1 MKKQTPKSAEKMAF
15 NSFSNNSF
23 SSFSKKFTAATVA
36 AILAG
41 SAVSMFGATANTAFA
56 SDVTVSSYAHP
67 ATSYDST
74 SAKSTAGDLF
84 RSVMNNQSL
93 TQAQRDDAAKALEI
107 LYGRTEKP
115 DWYDSKVKLN
125 SGEESPDY
133 ITRLNNSIS
142 YMRAINEYRKS
153 RGLNPLGVSLY
164 TTAVA
169 INDAFYSANI
179 FDHAR
184 HYKTFENLAWGS
196 YGDGTYDGGTTTDT
210 MTGAMQM
217 WVTNEKAKYDDFIA
231 KGVSDKEI
239 RSKHYLEV
247 GHYLNFIHPTLTAMG
262 LTSGN
267 ISNEYG
273 TVISWEAVPASYL
286 EGNKAPF
293 TLDEYQKLINAYING
308 QPYDVTPSEETP
320 SDVTPAPAPAPSEE
334 TPSDVTPDVTPSD
347 VTPSDFD
354 FTPSFDVTPSE
365 ETPSD
370 VTPSDF
376 DFTPSFDV
384 TPSEDVTPS
393 DFDFTPSFDVTPSEE
408 TPSDFDFSPSFDVT
422 PSEDTYTPSDFDFSP
437 SFDVTPSE
445 DVTPSDF
452 DFTPSFDVTPSEDT
466 YTPSDFDF
474 TPSFDVT
481 PSDVTPSDFDF
492 SPSFDVTP
500 SEDTPSDFDFTPSF
514 DVTPSEDAYTPSDF
528 DFTPSFDVTPSED
541 TPSDFDFTPSFD
553 VTPSEDTETSS
564 DFDFSPSFD
573 EAPASDSDSNVTPS
587 DFTFDYNFDAVDA
600 Q

>member
-74 SAKSTAGDLF
+74 SAKSTASGLF
-84 RSVMNNQSL
+84 ASVMDNESF
-93 TQAQRDDAAKALEI
+93 TRAQRDDAAKAFAI
-107 LYGRTEKP
+107 LHGFTEKP

-125 SGEESPDY
+125 SGEGSPDN

-153 RGLNPLGVSLY
+153 CDLKPLGVSLY
-164 TTAVA
+164 ATAVA

-179 FDHAR
+179 FDHAK
-184 HYKTFENLAWGS
+184 HYSTFENLAWGPYDS
-196 YGDGTYDGGTTTDT
+196 GIYDGGTTTDT
-210 MTGAMQM
+210 MTGAMKL
-217 WVTNEKAKYDDFIA
+217 WITDEKAKYDDFIA

-247 GHYLNFIHPTLTAMG
+247 GHYLNFIHPALTAMG

-273 TVISWEAVPASYL
+273 TVISWEAKA
-286 EGNKAPF
+286 GNVPF
-293 TLDEYQKLINAYING
+293 TLDEYQKLINEYING
-308 QPYDVTPSEETP
+308 QPYDVKPSEETP
-320 SDVTPAPAPAPSEE
+320 SDVTPAPAPVPS
-334 TPSDVTPDVTPSD
+334 DVTPSD

-370 VTPSDF
+370 FDFTPSFDVTPSEETPSDFDFTPSFDVTPSEETPSDF

-384 TPSEDVTPS
+384 TPSEDTPSDFDFTPSFDVTPSEDTPS

-437 SFDVTPSE
+437 NFDVTPSE
-445 DVTPSDF
+445 DADST
-452 DFTPSFDVTPSEDT
+452 
-466 YTPSDFDF
+466 
-474 TPSFDVT
+474 
-481 PSDVTPSDFDF
+481 
-492 SPSFDVTP
+492 
-500 SEDTPSDFDFTPSF
+500 SDFDFTPSF
-514 DVTPSEDAYTPSDF
+514 DVTPSEDADST
-528 DFTPSFDVTPSED
+528 
-541 TPSDFDFTPSFD
+541 
-553 VTPSEDTETSS
+553 S
-564 DFDFSPSFD
+564 DFDFSVPSFD
-573 EAPASDSDSNVTPS
+573 EAPSSDSDSNVTPS

-600 Q
+600 H

>member
-1 MKKQTPKSAEKMAF
+1 MKKQTPKSAEKVAF

-74 SAKSTAGDLF
+74 SAKSTASGLF
-84 RSVMNNQSL
+84 ASVMDNESF
-93 TQAQRDDAAKALEI
+93 TRAQRDDAAKAFAI
-107 LYGRTEKP
+107 LHGFTEKP

-125 SGEESPDY
+125 SGEDSPDN

-153 RGLNPLGVSLY
+153 RGLKPLGVSLY

-179 FDHAR
+179 FGHAK

-196 YGDGTYDGGTTTDT
+196 YDSGIYDGGNTTDT
-210 MTGAMQM
+210 MTGAMKL
-217 WVTNEKAKYDDFIA
+217 WITDEKAKYDDFIA
-231 KGVSDKEI
+231 KGVSDEEI
-239 RSKHYLEV
+239 NSKYYLKV
-247 GHYLNFIHPTLTAMG
+247 GHYLNFIHPALTAMG

-267 ISNEYG
+267 ISDQYG

-308 QPYDVTPSEETP
+308 QHYDVTPSEETP
-320 SDVTPAPAPAPSEE
+320 SGVTPAPAPVPSEE
-334 TPSDVTPDVTPSD
+334 TPSDVPGVEHDV
-347 VTPSDFD
+347 
-354 FTPSFDVTPSE
+354 TPSFDVTPSE
-365 ETPSD
+365 DTPSD

-384 TPSEDVTPS
+384 TPSED
-393 DFDFTPSFDVTPSEE
+393 
-408 TPSDFDFSPSFDVT
+408 
-422 PSEDTYTPSDFDFSP
+422 TYTPSDFDFTP

-481 PSDVTPSDFDF
+481 PS
-492 SPSFDVTP
+492 
-500 SEDTPSDFDFTPSF
+500 EDT
-514 DVTPSEDAYTPSDF
+514 YTPSDF

-541 TPSDFDFTPSFD
+541 TYTPSDFDFSPSFDVTPSEDAYTPSDFDFSPNFD

>member
-56 SDVTVSSYAHP
+56 SDVTVSNYAHP

-74 SAKSTAGDLF
+74 SAKSTASGLF
-84 RSVMNNQSL
+84 ASVMDNESF
-93 TQAQRDDAAKALEI
+93 TRAQRDDAAKAFDI
-107 LYGRTEKP
+107 LHGFTEKP

-125 SGEESPDY
+125 SGEDSPDN

-153 RGLNPLGVSLY
+153 RGLKPLGVSLY

-169 INDAFYSANI
+169 INDAFYSANV
-179 FDHAR
+179 FGHAK

-196 YGDGTYDGGTTTDT
+196 YDSGIYDGGNTTDT
-210 MTGAMQM
+210 MTGAMKL
-217 WVTNEKAKYDDFIA
+217 WITDEKAKYDDFIA
-231 KGVSDKEI
+231 KGVSDEEI
-239 RSKHYLEV
+239 NSKYYLKV
-247 GHYLNFIHPTLTAMG
+247 GHYLNFIHPALTAMG

-267 ISNEYG
+267 ISDQYG

-293 TLDEYQKLINAYING
+293 TLDEYQKLINAYVNG
-308 QPYDVTPSEETP
+308 QHYDVTPSEETP
-320 SDVTPAPAPAPSEE
+320 SEETPAPAPVPSEE
-334 TPSDVTPDVTPSD
+334 TPSDVPGV
-347 VTPSDFD
+347 
-354 FTPSFDVTPSE
+354 E
-365 ETPSD
+365 H
-370 VTPSDF
+370 
-376 DFTPSFDV
+376 DV

-393 DFDFTPSFDVTPSEE
+393 DFDFTPSFDVTPSEDAY

-422 PSEDTYTPSDFDFSP
+422 PSEDTPSDFDFTP

-445 DVTPSDF
+445 DTPSDF
-452 DFTPSFDVTPSEDT
+452 DFSPSFDVTPSEDT

-492 SPSFDVTP
+492 
-500 SEDTPSDFDFTPSF
+500 
-514 DVTPSEDAYTPSDF
+514 
-528 DFTPSFDVTPSED
+528 TPSFDVTPSED
-541 TPSDFDFTPSFD
+541 TPSDFDFSPNFD
-553 VTPSEDTETSS
+553 VTPSEDTPSDFDFTPNFDVTPSEDADSTS

-573 EAPASDSDSNVTPS
+573 EAPSSDSDSNVTPS
-587 DFTFDYNFDAVDA
+587 DFTFDYNFDAVDGRRFD
-600 Q
+600 

>member
-320 SDVTPAPAPAPSEE
+320 SDVTPAPAPAPAPSEE

-370 VTPSDF
+370 F
-376 DFTPSFDV
+376 DFT
-384 TPSEDVTPS
+384 
-393 DFDFTPSFDVTPSEE
+393 
-408 TPSDFDFSPSFDVT
+408 
-422 PSEDTYTPSDFDFSP
+422 
-437 SFDVTPSE
+437 
-445 DVTPSDF
+445 
-452 DFTPSFDVTPSEDT
+452 
-466 YTPSDFDF
+466 
-474 TPSFDVT
+474 
-481 PSDVTPSDFDF
+481 
-492 SPSFDVTP
+492 PSFDVTP

-514 DVTPSEDAYTPSDF
+514 DVTPSEDVTPDFDFTPSFDVTPSEETPDFDFTPSFDVTPSEDTYTPSDF

-553 VTPSEDTETSS
+553 VTPSEDVTPS
-564 DFDFSPSFD
+564 DFDFSPNFDVTPSEDAYTPSDFDFTPSFDVTPSEDTYTPSDFDFTPNFD
-573 EAPASDSDSNVTPS
+573 EAPSSDSDSNVTPS
-587 DFTFDYNFDAVDA
+587 DFTLDYNFDAVDA
-600 Q
+600 RRFD

>member
-67 ATSYDST
+67 VTSYDST
-74 SAKSTAGDLF
+74 SAKSTASGLF
-84 RSVMNNQSL
+84 ASVMDNESF
-93 TQAQRDDAAKALEI
+93 TRAQRDDAAKAFAI
-107 LYGRTEKP
+107 LHGFTEKP
-115 DWYDSKVKLN
+115 NWYDSKVKLN

-164 TTAVA
+164 MTAVA

-179 FDHAR
+179 FDHAM

-196 YGDGTYDGGTTTDT
+196 YDSGTYDGGSTTDT
-210 MTGAMQM
+210 MTGAMKM
-217 WVTNEKAKYDDFIA
+217 WITDEKAKYDDFIA
-231 KGVSDKEI
+231 KGMSVGGINSGYYREF
-239 RSKHYLEV
+239 
-247 GHYLNFIHPTLTAMG
+247 GHYLNFINPTLTAMG

-293 TLDEYQKLINAYING
+293 TLGEYQKLINAYING

-320 SDVTPAPAPAPSEE
+320 SDVTPAPAPVPS
-334 TPSDVTPDVTPSD
+334 DVTPSD
-347 VTPSDFD
+347 VTPSD
-354 FTPSFDVTPSE
+354 VTP
-365 ETPSD
+365 
-370 VTPSDF
+370 
-376 DFTPSFDV
+376 
-384 TPSEDVTPS
+384 
-393 DFDFTPSFDVTPSEE
+393 
-408 TPSDFDFSPSFDVT
+408 
-422 PSEDTYTPSDFDFSP
+422 
-437 SFDVTPSE
+437 
-445 DVTPSDF
+445 
-452 DFTPSFDVTPSEDT
+452 
-466 YTPSDFDF
+466 
-474 TPSFDVT
+474 DVT

-500 SEDTPSDFDFTPSF
+500 SEDT
-514 DVTPSEDAYTPSDF
+514 YTPSDF

-553 VTPSEDTETSS
+553 VTPSEDVTPSDFDFSPSFDVTPSEDTYTPSDFDFTPSFDVTPDVTPSDFDFTPSFDVTPSEDTYTPSDFDFSPSFDVTPSEDTPSDFDFTPNFDVTPSEDTYTPS

-573 EAPASDSDSNVTPS
+573 EAPSSDSDSNVTPS

-600 Q
+600 RRFD

>member
-67 ATSYDST
+67 ATSLDST
-74 SAKSTAGDLF
+74 SAKSTASGLF
-84 RSVMNNQSL
+84 ASVMDNESF
-93 TQAQRDDAAKALEI
+93 TRAQRDDAAKALAI
-107 LYGRTEKP
+107 LHGFTEKP
-115 DWYDSKVKLN
+115 NWYDSKVKLN
-125 SGEESPDY
+125 SGEDSPDN

-179 FDHAR
+179 FEHAM

-196 YGDGTYDGGTTTDT
+196 YDSGTYDGGSTTDT
-210 MTGAMQM
+210 MTGAMKM
-217 WVTNEKAKYDDFIA
+217 WITDEKAKYDDFIA
-231 KGVSDKEI
+231 KGMSVGGINSGYYREF
-239 RSKHYLEV
+239 
-247 GHYLNFIHPTLTAMG
+247 GHYLNFINPTLTAMG

-308 QPYDVTPSEETP
+308 QPYEVTPSEETP
-320 SDVTPAPAPAPSEE
+320 SDVTPAPAPVPSDVTPSEDV

-354 FTPSFDVTPSE
+354 FSPSFDVTPSEDTYTPSDFDFTPSFDVTPSE
-365 ETPSD
+365 DTPSDFDFTPSFDVTPSEDVTPSDFDFSPSFDVTPSEDTYTPSDFDFTPSFDVTPDVTPSDFDFTPSFDVTPSD

-393 DFDFTPSFDVTPSEE
+393 DFDFTPSFDVTPSDETE
-408 TPSDFDFSPSFDVT
+408 TPSDFDFTPSFDVT
-422 PSEDTYTPSDFDFSP
+422 TSEDTYTPSDFDFSP
-437 SFDVTPSE
+437 SFDVTPSDE
-445 DVTPSDF
+445 
-452 DFTPSFDVTPSEDT
+452 T
-466 YTPSDFDF
+466 YTP
-474 TPSFDVT
+474 
-481 PSDVTPSDFDF
+481 
-492 SPSFDVTP
+492 
-500 SEDTPSDFDFTPSF
+500 
-514 DVTPSEDAYTPSDF
+514 
-528 DFTPSFDVTPSED
+528 
-541 TPSDFDFTPSFD
+541 
-553 VTPSEDTETSS
+553 S

-573 EAPASDSDSNVTPS
+573 EAPSSDSDSNVTPS
-587 DFTFDYNFDAVDA
+587 DFTFDYNFDL
-600 Q
+600 

>member
-67 ATSYDST
+67 ATSLDST
-74 SAKSTAGDLF
+74 SAKSTASGLF
-84 RSVMNNQSL
+84 ASVMDNESF
-93 TQAQRDDAAKALEI
+93 TRAQRDDAAKALAI
-107 LYGRTEKP
+107 LHGFTEKP
-115 DWYDSKVKLN
+115 NWYDSKVKLN

-179 FDHAR
+179 FDHAM
-184 HYKTFENLAWGS
+184 HYKTFENLAWGPYDS
-196 YGDGTYDGGTTTDT
+196 GTYDGGSTTDT
-210 MTGAMQM
+210 MTGAMKM
-217 WVTNEKAKYDDFIA
+217 WITDEKAKYDDFIA
-231 KGVSDKEI
+231 KGMSVGGINSGYYREF
-239 RSKHYLEV
+239 
-247 GHYLNFIHPTLTAMG
+247 GHYLNFINPTLTAMG

-273 TVISWEAVPASYL
+273 TVISWEAKA
-286 EGNKAPF
+286 GNVPF
-293 TLDEYQKLINAYING
+293 TLDEYQKLINEYING
-308 QPYDVTPSEETP
+308 QSYDVKPSEETP
-320 SDVTPAPAPAPSEE
+320 SDVTPAPAPVPSEE
-334 TPSDVTPDVTPSD
+334 TPS
-347 VTPSDFD
+347 
-354 FTPSFDVTPSE
+354 
-365 ETPSD
+365 
-370 VTPSDF
+370 
-376 DFTPSFDV
+376 
-384 TPSEDVTPS
+384 
-393 DFDFTPSFDVTPSEE
+393 
-408 TPSDFDFSPSFDVT
+408 
-422 PSEDTYTPSDFDFSP
+422 
-437 SFDVTPSE
+437 

-481 PSDVTPSDFDF
+481 PSEDV
-492 SPSFDVTP
+492 
-500 SEDTPSDFDFTPSF
+500 
-514 DVTPSEDAYTPSDF
+514 TPSDF

-553 VTPSEDTETSS
+553 VTPSEETPS
-564 DFDFSPSFD
+564 DFDFSPNFDVTPSEDTPSDFDFTPNFDVTPSADADSTSDFDFTPSFD
-573 EAPASDSDSNVTPS
+573 EAPSSDSDSNVTPS
-587 DFTFDYNFDAVDA
+587 DFTFDYNFDSVDGRRFD
-600 Q
+600 

>member
-67 ATSYDST
+67 ATSLDST

-370 VTPSDF
+370 F

-384 TPSEDVTPS
+384 TPSED
-393 DFDFTPSFDVTPSEE
+393 
-408 TPSDFDFSPSFDVT
+408 
-422 PSEDTYTPSDFDFSP
+422 
-437 SFDVTPSE
+437 
-445 DVTPSDF
+445 
-452 DFTPSFDVTPSEDT
+452 
-466 YTPSDFDF
+466 
-474 TPSFDVT
+474 
-481 PSDVTPSDFDF
+481 
-492 SPSFDVTP
+492 
-500 SEDTPSDFDFTPSF
+500 
-514 DVTPSEDAYTPSDF
+514 TPSDF

-553 VTPSEDTETSS
+553 VTPSEDVTPSDFDFSPNFDVTPSEDTDSTS
-564 DFDFSPSFD
+564 DFDFSPSFDVTQSEDTPSDFDFSPNFD

-587 DFTFDYNFDAVDA
+587 DFTFDYNFDAVDG

>member
-247 GHYLNFIHPTLTAMG
+247 GHYLNFIHPALTAMG

-267 ISNEYG
+267 ISDEYG

-334 TPSDVTPDVTPSD
+334 TPSDVPGVEHDV
-347 VTPSDFD
+347 
-354 FTPSFDVTPSE
+354 TPSFDVTPSE
-365 ETPSD
+365 DTPSD

-384 TPSEDVTPS
+384 TPSED
-393 DFDFTPSFDVTPSEE
+393 
-408 TPSDFDFSPSFDVT
+408 
-422 PSEDTYTPSDFDFSP
+422 TYTPSDFDFTP

-481 PSDVTPSDFDF
+481 PSEDTYTPSDFDF

-500 SEDTPSDFDFTPSF
+500 SEDT
-514 DVTPSEDAYTPSDF
+514 YTPSDF
-528 DFTPSFDVTPSED
+528 DFTPSFD
-541 TPSDFDFTPSFD
+541 
-553 VTPSEDTETSS
+553 
-564 DFDFSPSFD
+564 
-573 EAPASDSDSNVTPS
+573 EAPSSDSDSNVTPS
-587 DFTFDYNFDAVDA
+587 DFTFDYNFDAVDGRRFD
-600 Q
+600 

>member
-15 NSFSNNSF
+15 NSFSNNSL

-67 ATSYDST
+67 ATSLDST
-74 SAKSTAGDLF
+74 SAKSTASGLF
-84 RSVMNNQSL
+84 ASVMDNESF
-93 TQAQRDDAAKALEI
+93 TRAQRDDAAKALAI
-107 LYGRTEKP
+107 LHGFTEKP
-115 DWYDSKVKLN
+115 NWYDSKVKLN
-125 SGEESPDY
+125 SGEESPDN

-164 TTAVA
+164 TTAIA

-179 FDHAR
+179 FGHAK

-196 YGDGTYDGGTTTDT
+196 YSDGIYDGGTATDT
-210 MTGAMQM
+210 MTGAMKM
-217 WVTNEKAKYDDFIA
+217 WITDEKAKYDDFIA
-231 KGVSDKEI
+231 KGMSDEEI
-239 RSKHYLEV
+239 ESKYYSTV
-247 GHYLNFIHPTLTAMG
+247 GHYLNFIHPKLTAMG

-267 ISNEYG
+267 ISDKYG
-273 TVISWEAVPASYL
+273 TVISWEA
-286 EGNKAPF
+286 KAGEVPF
-293 TLDEYQKLINAYING
+293 TMDEYQKLINEYING
-308 QPYDVTPSEETP
+308 QTSGVTP
-320 SDVTPAPAPAPSEE
+320 SDVTPAPAPVPSDVTPSDVTPSDVTPDV

-354 FTPSFDVTPSE
+354 FTPN
-365 ETPSD
+365 
-370 VTPSDF
+370 
-376 DFTPSFDV
+376 
-384 TPSEDVTPS
+384 
-393 DFDFTPSFDVTPSEE
+393 FDVTPSEE

-422 PSEDTYTPSDFDFSP
+422 PSDE
-437 SFDVTPSE
+437 
-445 DVTPSDF
+445 TPSDF

-481 PSDVTPSDFDF
+481 PS
-492 SPSFDVTP
+492 
-500 SEDTPSDFDFTPSF
+500 EDT
-514 DVTPSEDAYTPSDF
+514 YTPSDF

-553 VTPSEDTETSS
+553 VTPSEDTPSDFDFSPSFDVTPSEDTYTPSDFDFSPSFDVTPSDETYTPS

-573 EAPASDSDSNVTPS
+573 EAPSSDSDSNVTPS
-587 DFTFDYNFDAVDA
+587 DFTFDYNFDL
-600 Q
+600 

>member
-247 GHYLNFIHPTLTAMG
+247 GHYLNFIHPALTAMG

-267 ISNEYG
+267 ISDEYG
-273 TVISWEAVPASYL
+273 TVISWEAKA
-286 EGNKAPF
+286 GNVPF

-354 FTPSFDVTPSE
+354 F
-365 ETPSD
+365 
-370 VTPSDF
+370 
-376 DFTPSFDV
+376 
-384 TPSEDVTPS
+384 
-393 DFDFTPSFDVTPSEE
+393 
-408 TPSDFDFSPSFDVT
+408 SPSFDVT

-437 SFDVTPSE
+437 SFDVAPSE
-445 DVTPSDF
+445 DVTPGF
-452 DFTPSFDVTPSEDT
+452 DFSPSFDVTPSEDT

-481 PSDVTPSDFDF
+481 PSEDTPSDFDF

-500 SEDTPSDFDFTPSF
+500 SEDT
-514 DVTPSEDAYTPSDF
+514 YTPSDF

-541 TPSDFDFTPSFD
+541 VTPDFDFSPSFDVTPSEETPSDFDFTPSFD

-573 EAPASDSDSNVTPS
+573 EAPASDSDSNADSNVTPS

-600 Q
+600 RRFD

>member
-74 SAKSTAGDLF
+74 SAKSTASGLF
-84 RSVMNNQSL
+84 ASVMNNESFTL
-93 TQAQRDDAAKALEI
+93 AQRDDAAKAFAI
-107 LYGRTEKP
+107 LHGSTEKP

-125 SGEESPDY
+125 SGEDSPDN

-153 RGLNPLGVSLY
+153 RGLKPLGVSLY
-164 TTAVA
+164 ATAIA

-179 FDHAR
+179 FGHAK

-196 YGDGTYDGGTTTDT
+196 YSDGIYDGGTATDT
-210 MTGAMQM
+210 MTGAMKM
-217 WVTNEKAKYDDFIA
+217 WITDEKAKYDDFIA
-231 KGVSDKEI
+231 KGMSDKEI
-239 RSKHYLEV
+239 ESKYYSTV
-247 GHYLNFIHPTLTAMG
+247 GHYLNFIHPKLTAMG

-267 ISNEYG
+267 ISDKYG
-273 TVISWEAVPASYL
+273 TVISWEAKA
-286 EGNKAPF
+286 GNVPF
-293 TLDEYQKLINAYING
+293 TLDEYQKLINEYING
-308 QPYDVTPSEETP
+308 QTSGVTPSEETP
-320 SDVTPAPAPAPSEE
+320 SDVTPAPAPVPS
-334 TPSDVTPDVTPSD
+334 DVTPSD
-347 VTPSDFD
+347 VTPSD
-354 FTPSFDVTPSE
+354 V
-365 ETPSD
+365 TPSD
-370 VTPSDF
+370 VTP
-376 DFTPSFDV
+376 
-384 TPSEDVTPS
+384 
-393 DFDFTPSFDVTPSEE
+393 
-408 TPSDFDFSPSFDVT
+408 
-422 PSEDTYTPSDFDFSP
+422 
-437 SFDVTPSE
+437 

-481 PSDVTPSDFDF
+481 PSEDTPSDFDFTPSFDVTPDVTPSDFDF

-500 SEDTPSDFDFTPSF
+500 SEDTYTPSDFDFSPSF
-514 DVTPSEDAYTPSDF
+514 DVTPSEEYTPSDF
-528 DFTPSFDVTPSED
+528 DFTPSFDVTPSEE

-553 VTPSEDTETSS
+553 VTPSEDVTPSDFDFTPNFDVTPSEDTYTPSDFDFTPNFDVTPSEDTPS

-573 EAPASDSDSNVTPS
+573 EAPSSDSDSNVTPS
-587 DFTFDYNFDAVDA
+587 DFTFDYNFDL
-600 Q
+600 

>member
-15 NSFSNNSF
+15 NSFSNNSL

-74 SAKSTAGDLF
+74 SAKSTASGLF
-84 RSVMNNQSL
+84 ASVMDNESF
-93 TQAQRDDAAKALEI
+93 TRAQRDDAAKALAI
-107 LYGRTEKP
+107 LHGFTEKP
-115 DWYDSKVKLN
+115 NWYDSKVKLN

-164 TTAVA
+164 MTAVA

-179 FDHAR
+179 FDHAM

-196 YGDGTYDGGTTTDT
+196 YDSGTYDGGSTTDT
-210 MTGAMQM
+210 MTGAMKM
-217 WVTNEKAKYDDFIA
+217 WITDEKAKYDDFIA
-231 KGVSDKEI
+231 KGMSVGGINSGYYREF
-239 RSKHYLEV
+239 
-247 GHYLNFIHPTLTAMG
+247 GHYLNFINPTLTAMG

-293 TLDEYQKLINAYING
+293 TLGEYQKLINAYING

-320 SDVTPAPAPAPSEE
+320 SDVTPAPAPVPS
-334 TPSDVTPDVTPSD
+334 DVTPSD
-347 VTPSDFD
+347 VTPSD
-354 FTPSFDVTPSE
+354 
-365 ETPSD
+365 
-370 VTPSDF
+370 
-376 DFTPSFDV
+376 
-384 TPSEDVTPS
+384 
-393 DFDFTPSFDVTPSEE
+393 
-408 TPSDFDFSPSFDVT
+408 
-422 PSEDTYTPSDFDFSP
+422 
-437 SFDVTPSE
+437 
-445 DVTPSDF
+445 
-452 DFTPSFDVTPSEDT
+452 
-466 YTPSDFDF
+466 
-474 TPSFDVT
+474 VT
-481 PSDVTPSDFDF
+481 PSDVTPSD
-492 SPSFDVTP
+492 VTP
-500 SEDTPSDFDFTPSF
+500 
-514 DVTPSEDAYTPSDF
+514 DVTPSDF

-553 VTPSEDTETSS
+553 VTPSEDTPS

-573 EAPASDSDSNVTPS
+573 VTPDVTPSDFDFTPSFDVTPSEDTYTPSDFDFSPSFDVTPSEETYTPSDFDFTPNFDEAPSSDSDSNVMPS

-600 Q
+600 RRFD

>member
-74 SAKSTAGDLF
+74 SAKSTASGLF
-84 RSVMNNQSL
+84 ASVMNNESF
-93 TQAQRDDAAKALEI
+93 TRAQRDDAAKAFAI
-107 LYGRTEKP
+107 LHGSTEKP

-125 SGEESPDY
+125 SGEDSPDN

-153 RGLNPLGVSLY
+153 RGLKPLGVSLY
-164 TTAVA
+164 ATAIA

-179 FDHAR
+179 FGHAK

-196 YGDGTYDGGTTTDT
+196 YSDGIYDGGTATDT
-210 MTGAMQM
+210 MTGAMKM
-217 WVTNEKAKYDDFIA
+217 WITDEKAKYDDFIA
-231 KGVSDKEI
+231 KGMSDEEI
-239 RSKHYLEV
+239 ESKYYSTV
-247 GHYLNFIHPTLTAMG
+247 GHYLNFIHPKLTAMG

-267 ISNEYG
+267 ISDKYG
-273 TVISWEAVPASYL
+273 TVISWEA
-286 EGNKAPF
+286 KAGEVPF
-293 TLDEYQKLINAYING
+293 TMDEYQKLINEYING
-308 QPYDVTPSEETP
+308 QTSGVTPSEETP
-320 SDVTPAPAPAPSEE
+320 SDVTPAPAPVPSDVTPSDVTPSDV

-370 VTPSDF
+370 
-376 DFTPSFDV
+376 
-384 TPSEDVTPS
+384 
-393 DFDFTPSFDVTPSEE
+393 FDFTPSFDVTPSEE
-408 TPSDFDFSPSFDVT
+408 TPSDFDFT
-422 PSEDTYTPSDFDFSP
+422 P

-481 PSDVTPSDFDF
+481 PSEDTPSDFDF

-500 SEDTPSDFDFTPSF
+500 SEDT
-514 DVTPSEDAYTPSDF
+514 YTPSDF
-528 DFTPSFDVTPSED
+528 DFTPSFD
-541 TPSDFDFTPSFD
+541 
-553 VTPSEDTETSS
+553 
-564 DFDFSPSFD
+564 
-573 EAPASDSDSNVTPS
+573 EAPSSDSDSNVTPS
-587 DFTFDYNFDAVDA
+587 DFTFDYNFDL
-600 Q
+600 

>member
-74 SAKSTAGDLF
+74 SAKSTASGLF
-84 RSVMNNQSL
+84 ASVMDNQSL
-93 TQAQRDDAAKALEI
+93 TQAQRDDAAKAFAI
-107 LYGRTEKP
+107 LHGFTEKP

-125 SGEESPDY
+125 SGEDSPDN

-334 TPSDVTPDVTPSD
+334 TPSDVPGVEHDV
-347 VTPSDFD
+347 
-354 FTPSFDVTPSE
+354 
-365 ETPSD
+365 
-370 VTPSDF
+370 
-376 DFTPSFDV
+376 TPSFDV
-384 TPSEDVTPS
+384 TPSEDTPS
-393 DFDFTPSFDVTPSEE
+393 DVTPDFDFSPSFDVTPSEE

-445 DVTPSDF
+445 DTPSDF
-452 DFTPSFDVTPSEDT
+452 DFT
-466 YTPSDFDF
+466 
-474 TPSFDVT
+474 
-481 PSDVTPSDFDF
+481 
-492 SPSFDVTP
+492 PSFDVTP

-553 VTPSEDTETSS
+553 
-564 DFDFSPSFD
+564 
-573 EAPASDSDSNVTPS
+573 EAPASDSDSNADSNVTPS

>member
-247 GHYLNFIHPTLTAMG
+247 GHYLNFIHPALTAMG

-267 ISNEYG
+267 ISDEYG

-334 TPSDVTPDVTPSD
+334 TPSDVPGVEHDV
-347 VTPSDFD
+347 
-354 FTPSFDVTPSE
+354 TPSFDVTPSE
-365 ETPSD
+365 DTPSD

-384 TPSEDVTPS
+384 TPSED
-393 DFDFTPSFDVTPSEE
+393 
-408 TPSDFDFSPSFDVT
+408 
-422 PSEDTYTPSDFDFSP
+422 TYTPSDFDFTP

-481 PSDVTPSDFDF
+481 PSEDTYTPSDFDF

-500 SEDTPSDFDFTPSF
+500 SEDT
-514 DVTPSEDAYTPSDF
+514 YTPSDF
-528 DFTPSFDVTPSED
+528 DFTPSFD
-541 TPSDFDFTPSFD
+541 
-553 VTPSEDTETSS
+553 
-564 DFDFSPSFD
+564 
-573 EAPASDSDSNVTPS
+573 EAPSSDSDSNVTPS

-600 Q
+600 RRFD

>member
-67 ATSYDST
+67 ATSLDST
-74 SAKSTAGDLF
+74 SAKSTASGLF
-84 RSVMNNQSL
+84 ASVMDNESF
-93 TQAQRDDAAKALEI
+93 TRAQRDDAAKALAI
-107 LYGRTEKP
+107 LHGFTEKP
-115 DWYDSKVKLN
+115 NWYDSKVKLN
-125 SGEESPDY
+125 SGEESPDN

-153 RGLNPLGVSLY
+153 RGLNTLGVSLY

-179 FDHAR
+179 FDHAM
-184 HYKTFENLAWGS
+184 HYKTFENLAWGPYDS
-196 YGDGTYDGGTTTDT
+196 GTYDGGSTTDT
-210 MTGAMQM
+210 MTGAMKM
-217 WVTNEKAKYDDFIA
+217 WITDEKAKYDDFIA
-231 KGVSDKEI
+231 KGMSVGGINSGYYREF
-239 RSKHYLEV
+239 
-247 GHYLNFIHPTLTAMG
+247 GHYLNFINPTLTAMG

-308 QPYDVTPSEETP
+308 QPYEVTPSEETP
-320 SDVTPAPAPAPSEE
+320 SDVTP
-334 TPSDVTPDVTPSD
+334 SDVTPEPAPV
-347 VTPSDFD
+347 
-354 FTPSFDVTPSE
+354 PSE

-393 DFDFTPSFDVTPSEE
+393 DFDFTPSFDVTPSED
-408 TPSDFDFSPSFDVT
+408 TPSDFDFTPSFDVT
-422 PSEDTYTPSDFDFSP
+422 PSE
-437 SFDVTPSE
+437 E
-445 DVTPSDF
+445 TPSDF

-474 TPSFDVT
+474 TPN
-481 PSDVTPSDFDF
+481 
-492 SPSFDVTP
+492 FDVTP
-500 SEDTPSDFDFTPSF
+500 SEDTDST
-514 DVTPSEDAYTPSDF
+514 
-528 DFTPSFDVTPSED
+528 
-541 TPSDFDFTPSFD
+541 
-553 VTPSEDTETSS
+553 S

-573 EAPASDSDSNVTPS
+573 EAPSSDSDSNVTPS
-587 DFTFDYNFDAVDA
+587 DFTFDYNFDSVDA
-600 Q
+600 RRFD

>member
-15 NSFSNNSF
+15 NSFSNNSL

-74 SAKSTAGDLF
+74 SAKSTASGLF
-84 RSVMNNQSL
+84 ASVMDNESF
-93 TQAQRDDAAKALEI
+93 TRAQRDDAAKALAI
-107 LYGRTEKP
+107 LHGFTEKP
-115 DWYDSKVKLN
+115 NWYDSKVKLN

-164 TTAVA
+164 MTAVA

-179 FDHAR
+179 FDHAM

-196 YGDGTYDGGTTTDT
+196 YDSGTYDGGSTTDT
-210 MTGAMQM
+210 MTGAMKM
-217 WVTNEKAKYDDFIA
+217 WITDEKAKYDDFIA
-231 KGVSDKEI
+231 KGMSVGGINSGYYREF
-239 RSKHYLEV
+239 
-247 GHYLNFIHPTLTAMG
+247 GHYLNFINPTLTAMG

-293 TLDEYQKLINAYING
+293 TLGEYQKLINAYING

-320 SDVTPAPAPAPSEE
+320 SDVTPAPAPVPS
-334 TPSDVTPDVTPSD
+334 DVTPSD
-347 VTPSDFD
+347 VTPSD
-354 FTPSFDVTPSE
+354 VTP
-365 ETPSD
+365 
-370 VTPSDF
+370 
-376 DFTPSFDV
+376 
-384 TPSEDVTPS
+384 
-393 DFDFTPSFDVTPSEE
+393 
-408 TPSDFDFSPSFDVT
+408 
-422 PSEDTYTPSDFDFSP
+422 
-437 SFDVTPSE
+437 
-445 DVTPSDF
+445 
-452 DFTPSFDVTPSEDT
+452 
-466 YTPSDFDF
+466 
-474 TPSFDVT
+474 DVT

-500 SEDTPSDFDFTPSF
+500 SEDT
-514 DVTPSEDAYTPSDF
+514 YTPSDF

-553 VTPSEDTETSS
+553 VTPSEDVTPS

-573 EAPASDSDSNVTPS
+573 VTPSEDTYTPSDFDFTPSFDVTPDVTPSDFDFTPSFDVTPSEDTPSDFDFTPSFDVTPSEDVTPSDFDFTPNFDVTPSEDADSTSDFDFTPSFDVTPSEDADSTSDFDFSVPSFDEAPSSDSDSNVTPS

-600 Q
+600 H

>member
-56 SDVTVSSYAHP
+56 SDVAVSSYAHP
-67 ATSYDST
+67 ATSLDST

-169 INDAFYSANI
+169 INDAFYSANV

-184 HYKTFENLAWGS
+184 HYKTFENLAWGPYDS
-196 YGDGTYDGGTTTDT
+196 GIYDGGTTTDT
-210 MTGAMQM
+210 MTGAMKL
-217 WVTNEKAKYDDFIA
+217 WVTDEKAKYDDFIA

-293 TLDEYQKLINAYING
+293 TLDEYQKLINEYING
-308 QPYDVTPSEETP
+308 QHY
-320 SDVTPAPAPAPSEE
+320 
-334 TPSDVTPDVTPSD
+334 DVTPSD
-347 VTPSDFD
+347 VTPSGV
-354 FTPSFDVTPSE
+354 TPAPAPVPSE

-370 VTPSDF
+370 VPGVEHDV
-376 DFTPSFDV
+376 TPSFDV
-384 TPSEDVTPS
+384 TPSEDTPS
-393 DFDFTPSFDVTPSEE
+393 
-408 TPSDFDFSPSFDVT
+408 
-422 PSEDTYTPSDFDFSP
+422 
-437 SFDVTPSE
+437 

-481 PSDVTPSDFDF
+481 PSEDVTPSDFDF
-492 SPSFDVTP
+492 TPSFDVTPSEDTPSDFDFTPSFDVTP

-541 TPSDFDFTPSFD
+541 VTPSDFDFSPNFDVTPSEDVTPSDFDFTPSFD

-573 EAPASDSDSNVTPS
+573 EAPASDSDSNADSNVTPS

-600 Q
+600 RRFD

>member
-74 SAKSTAGDLF
+74 SAKSTASGLF
-84 RSVMNNQSL
+84 ASVMDNESF
-93 TQAQRDDAAKALEI
+93 TRAQRDDAAKAFAI
-107 LYGRTEKP
+107 LHGSTEKP

-125 SGEESPDY
+125 SGEDSPDN

-169 INDAFYSANI
+169 INDAFYSAN
-179 FDHAR
+179 FFGHAM
-184 HYKTFENLAWGS
+184 HYKTFENLAWGKYDS
-196 YGDGTYDGGTTTDT
+196 GIYDGGTTTDT
-210 MTGAMQM
+210 MTGAMKL

-267 ISNEYG
+267 ISDQYG

-308 QPYDVTPSEETP
+308 QHYDVTPSDVTPAPAPVPSDVTPSEETP
-320 SDVTPAPAPAPSEE
+320 SDVTP
-334 TPSDVTPDVTPSD
+334 
-347 VTPSDFD
+347 
-354 FTPSFDVTPSE
+354 
-365 ETPSD
+365 D

-384 TPSEDVTPS
+384 TPSEDTYTPS
-393 DFDFTPSFDVTPSEE
+393 DFDFTPSFDVTPSED
-408 TPSDFDFSPSFDVT
+408 TPSDFDFTPNFDVT
-422 PSEDTYTPSDFDFSP
+422 PSEDAY
-437 SFDVTPSE
+437 
-445 DVTPSDF
+445 TPSDF

-492 SPSFDVTP
+492 TPSFDVTP

-528 DFTPSFDVTPSED
+528 DFSPSFDVTPSED
-541 TPSDFDFTPSFD
+541 AYTPSDFDFTPSFD
-553 VTPSEDTETSS
+553 VTPSEDTPSDFDFSPSFDVTPSEDAYTPSYFDFTPSFDVTPSDDIYTPS

-573 EAPASDSDSNVTPS
+573 EAPSSDSDSNVMPS
-587 DFTFDYNFDAVDA
+587 DFTFDYNFDL
-600 Q
+600 

>member
-56 SDVTVSSYAHP
+56 SDVTVSNYAHP

-74 SAKSTAGDLF
+74 SAKSTASGLF
-84 RSVMNNQSL
+84 ASVMDNKSF
-93 TQAQRDDAAKALEI
+93 TRAQRDDAAKAFDI
-107 LYGRTEKP
+107 LHGFTEKP

-125 SGEESPDY
+125 SGEDSPDN

-153 RGLNPLGVSLY
+153 RGLKPLGVSLY

-169 INDAFYSANI
+169 INDAFYSANV
-179 FDHAR
+179 FGHAK

-196 YGDGTYDGGTTTDT
+196 YDSGIYDGGNTTDT
-210 MTGAMQM
+210 MTGAMKL
-217 WVTNEKAKYDDFIA
+217 WITDEKAKYDDFIA
-231 KGVSDKEI
+231 KGVSDEEI
-239 RSKHYLEV
+239 NSKYYLKV
-247 GHYLNFIHPTLTAMG
+247 GHYLNFIHPALTAMG

-267 ISNEYG
+267 ISDQYG

-308 QPYDVTPSEETP
+308 QPYEVTPSDETP
-320 SDVTPAPAPAPSEE
+320 SDVTPAPAPVPSEE
-334 TPSDVTPDVTPSD
+334 TPSDVPGVEHDV
-347 VTPSDFD
+347 
-354 FTPSFDVTPSE
+354 
-365 ETPSD
+365 
-370 VTPSDF
+370 
-376 DFTPSFDV
+376 TPSFDV
-384 TPSEDVTPS
+384 TPSEDTY
-393 DFDFTPSFDVTPSEE
+393 

-445 DVTPSDF
+445 ETPSDFDFSPNFDVTPSEDAYTPSDFDFTPSFDVTPSEETPSDF

-474 TPSFDVT
+474 TPN
-481 PSDVTPSDFDF
+481 
-492 SPSFDVTP
+492 
-500 SEDTPSDFDFTPSF
+500 
-514 DVTPSEDAYTPSDF
+514 
-528 DFTPSFDVTPSED
+528 
-541 TPSDFDFTPSFD
+541 
-553 VTPSEDTETSS
+553 
-564 DFDFSPSFD
+564 FD
-573 EAPASDSDSNVTPS
+573 EAPSSDSDSNVTPS

-600 Q
+600 RRFD

>member
-67 ATSYDST
+67 VTSYDST
-74 SAKSTAGDLF
+74 SAKSTASGLF
-84 RSVMNNQSL
+84 ASVMDNESF
-93 TQAQRDDAAKALEI
+93 TRAQRDDAAKAFAI
-107 LYGRTEKP
+107 LHGFTEKP
-115 DWYDSKVKLN
+115 NWYDSKVKLN

-164 TTAVA
+164 MTAVA

-179 FDHAR
+179 FDHAM

-196 YGDGTYDGGTTTDT
+196 YDSGTYDGGTTTDT
-210 MTGAMQM
+210 MTGAMKM
-217 WVTNEKAKYDDFIA
+217 WITDEKAKYDDFIA
-231 KGVSDKEI
+231 KGMSVGGINSGYYREF
-239 RSKHYLEV
+239 
-247 GHYLNFIHPTLTAMG
+247 GHYLNFINPTLTAMG

-293 TLDEYQKLINAYING
+293 TLDEYQKLINEYING
-308 QPYDVTPSEETP
+308 QPYEVTPSEETP
-320 SDVTPAPAPAPSEE
+320 SDVTPAPAPVPSDVTPSDV
-334 TPSDVTPDVTPSD
+334 TPSDVTPDVTPSDVTPD

-370 VTPSDF
+370 FDFTPSFDVTPSEETPSDFDFTPSFDVTPSEDTYTPSDF

-393 DFDFTPSFDVTPSEE
+393 DFDFTPSFDVTPSE
-408 TPSDFDFSPSFDVT
+408 DI
-422 PSEDTYTPSDFDFSP
+422 
-437 SFDVTPSE
+437 
-445 DVTPSDF
+445 PSDF

-474 TPSFDVT
+474 
-481 PSDVTPSDFDF
+481 
-492 SPSFDVTP
+492 SPNFDVTP

-514 DVTPSEDAYTPSDF
+514 DVTPSDETYTPSDF
-528 DFTPSFDVTPSED
+528 DFTPSFD
-541 TPSDFDFTPSFD
+541 
-553 VTPSEDTETSS
+553 
-564 DFDFSPSFD
+564 
-573 EAPASDSDSNVTPS
+573 EAPSSDSDSNVTPS
-587 DFTFDYNFDAVDA
+587 DFTFDYNFDL
-600 Q
+600 

>member
-67 ATSYDST
+67 VTSYDST
-74 SAKSTAGDLF
+74 SAKSTASGLF
-84 RSVMNNQSL
+84 ASVMDNESF
-93 TQAQRDDAAKALEI
+93 TRAQRDDAAKAFAI
-107 LYGRTEKP
+107 LHGFTEKP
-115 DWYDSKVKLN
+115 NWYDSKVKLN

-164 TTAVA
+164 MTAVA

-179 FDHAR
+179 FDHAM

-196 YGDGTYDGGTTTDT
+196 YDSGTYDGGSTTDT
-210 MTGAMQM
+210 MTGAMKM
-217 WVTNEKAKYDDFIA
+217 WITDEKAKYDDFIA
-231 KGVSDKEI
+231 KGMSVGGINSGYYREF
-239 RSKHYLEV
+239 
-247 GHYLNFIHPTLTAMG
+247 GHYLNFINPTLTAMG

-286 EGNKAPF
+286 EVNKAPF
-293 TLDEYQKLINAYING
+293 TLGEYQKLINAYING

-320 SDVTPAPAPAPSEE
+320 SDVTPAPAPV
-334 TPSDVTPDVTPSD
+334 PSDVTPSDVTPSD

-354 FTPSFDVTPSE
+354 FSPSFDVTPSE
-365 ETPSD
+365 DTY
-370 VTPSDF
+370 TPSDF

-384 TPSEDVTPS
+384 TPSEDTPS
-393 DFDFTPSFDVTPSEE
+393 DFDFT
-408 TPSDFDFSPSFDVT
+408 PSFDVT

-452 DFTPSFDVTPSEDT
+452 DFTPNFDVTPSED
-466 YTPSDFDF
+466 TPSDFDF

-492 SPSFDVTP
+492 
-500 SEDTPSDFDFTPSF
+500 
-514 DVTPSEDAYTPSDF
+514 
-528 DFTPSFDVTPSED
+528 TPSFDVTPSED
-541 TPSDFDFTPSFD
+541 TPSDFDFSPSFDVTPAEDTPSDFDFTPNFD
-553 VTPSEDTETSS
+553 VTPSEDTYTPS

-573 EAPASDSDSNVTPS
+573 EAPSSDSDSNVMPS
-587 DFTFDYNFDAVDA
+587 DFTFDYNFDAVDG

>member
-67 ATSYDST
+67 VTSYDST
-74 SAKSTAGDLF
+74 SAKSTASGLF
-84 RSVMNNQSL
+84 ASVMDNESF
-93 TQAQRDDAAKALEI
+93 TRAQRDDAAKAFAI
-107 LYGRTEKP
+107 LHGFTEKP
-115 DWYDSKVKLN
+115 NWYDSKVKLN

-164 TTAVA
+164 MTAVA

-179 FDHAR
+179 FDHAM

-196 YGDGTYDGGTTTDT
+196 YDSGTYDGGSTTDT
-210 MTGAMQM
+210 MTGAMKM
-217 WVTNEKAKYDDFIA
+217 WITDEKAKYDDFIA
-231 KGVSDKEI
+231 KGMSVGGINSGYYREF
-239 RSKHYLEV
+239 
-247 GHYLNFIHPTLTAMG
+247 GHYLNFINPTLTAMG

-293 TLDEYQKLINAYING
+293 TLGEYQKLINAYING

-320 SDVTPAPAPAPSEE
+320 SDVTPAPAP
-334 TPSDVTPDVTPSD
+334 VPSD
-347 VTPSDFD
+347 VTPS
-354 FTPSFDVTPSE
+354 
-365 ETPSD
+365 
-370 VTPSDF
+370 
-376 DFTPSFDV
+376 
-384 TPSEDVTPS
+384 
-393 DFDFTPSFDVTPSEE
+393 
-408 TPSDFDFSPSFDVT
+408 
-422 PSEDTYTPSDFDFSP
+422 
-437 SFDVTPSE
+437 
-445 DVTPSDF
+445 
-452 DFTPSFDVTPSEDT
+452 
-466 YTPSDFDF
+466 
-474 TPSFDVT
+474 DVT

-500 SEDTPSDFDFTPSF
+500 SEDT
-514 DVTPSEDAYTPSDF
+514 YTPSDF

-553 VTPSEDTETSS
+553 VTPSEDTYTPSDFDFSPSFDVTPSEDTYTPSDFDFTPSFDVTPDVTPSEDTYTPSDFDFTPSFDVTPDVTPSEDTYTPSDFDFSPSFDVTPSEDTPSDFDFTPNFDVTPSEDTYTPS

-573 EAPASDSDSNVTPS
+573 EAPASDSDSNVTSS
-587 DFTFDYNFDAVDA
+587 DFTFDYNFDTVDA
-600 Q
+600 RRFD

>member
-74 SAKSTAGDLF
+74 SAKSTASGLF
-84 RSVMNNQSL
+84 ASVMDNQSL
-93 TQAQRDDAAKALEI
+93 TQAQRDDAAKAFAI
-107 LYGRTEKP
+107 LHGFTEKP

-125 SGEESPDY
+125 SGEDSPDN

-334 TPSDVTPDVTPSD
+334 TPSDVPGVEHDV
-347 VTPSDFD
+347 
-354 FTPSFDVTPSE
+354 
-365 ETPSD
+365 
-370 VTPSDF
+370 
-376 DFTPSFDV
+376 TPSFDV
-384 TPSEDVTPS
+384 TPSEDTPS
-393 DFDFTPSFDVTPSEE
+393 DVTPDFDFSPSFDVTPSEE

-445 DVTPSDF
+445 DTPSDF
-452 DFTPSFDVTPSEDT
+452 DFTPSFDVTPSED
-466 YTPSDFDF
+466 TPSDFDF

-553 VTPSEDTETSS
+553 
-564 DFDFSPSFD
+564 
-573 EAPASDSDSNVTPS
+573 EAPASDSDSNADSNVTPS

>member
-41 SAVSMFGATANTAFA
+41 SAVSMFGATATTAFA

-169 INDAFYSANI
+169 INDAFYSANV

-247 GHYLNFIHPTLTAMG
+247 GHYLNFIHPALTAMG

-267 ISNEYG
+267 ISDEYG

-293 TLDEYQKLINAYING
+293 TLDEYQKLINEYING
-308 QPYDVTPSEETP
+308 QPYDVTPSVETPSDVTP
-320 SDVTPAPAPAPSEE
+320 SDVTPAPAPVPSEE
-334 TPSDVTPDVTPSD
+334 TPSDVTP
-347 VTPSDFD
+347 
-354 FTPSFDVTPSE
+354 
-365 ETPSD
+365 
-370 VTPSDF
+370 
-376 DFTPSFDV
+376 
-384 TPSEDVTPS
+384 DVTPS

-408 TPSDFDFSPSFDVT
+408 TPSDFDFTPSFDVT
-422 PSEDTYTPSDFDFSP
+422 PSE
-437 SFDVTPSE
+437 E
-445 DVTPSDF
+445 TPSDF

-481 PSDVTPSDFDF
+481 PS
-492 SPSFDVTP
+492 
-500 SEDTPSDFDFTPSF
+500 EDT
-514 DVTPSEDAYTPSDF
+514 YTPSDF
-528 DFTPSFDVTPSED
+528 DFTPSFDVTPSEE

-553 VTPSEDTETSS
+553 VTPSDETGTSS

>member
-15 NSFSNNSF
+15 NSFSNNSL

-67 ATSYDST
+67 ATSLDST
-74 SAKSTAGDLF
+74 SAKSTASGLF
-84 RSVMNNQSL
+84 ASVMDNESF
-93 TQAQRDDAAKALEI
+93 TRAQRDDAAKALAI
-107 LYGRTEKP
+107 LHGFTEKP
-115 DWYDSKVKLN
+115 NWYDSKVKLN
-125 SGEESPDY
+125 SGEESPDN

-179 FDHAR
+179 FDHAM

-196 YGDGTYDGGTTTDT
+196 YGDGTYDGGSTTDT
-210 MTGAMQM
+210 MTGAMKM
-217 WVTNEKAKYDDFIA
+217 WITDEKAKYDDFIA
-231 KGVSDKEI
+231 KGMSVGGINSGYYREF
-239 RSKHYLEV
+239 
-247 GHYLNFIHPTLTAMG
+247 GHYLNFINPTLTAMG

-293 TLDEYQKLINAYING
+293 TLDEYQKLINAYVNG
-308 QPYDVTPSEETP
+308 QHYDVTPSEETP
-320 SDVTPAPAPAPSEE
+320 SEETPAPAPVPSEE
-334 TPSDVTPDVTPSD
+334 TPSDVPGV
-347 VTPSDFD
+347 
-354 FTPSFDVTPSE
+354 E
-365 ETPSD
+365 H
-370 VTPSDF
+370 
-376 DFTPSFDV
+376 
-384 TPSEDVTPS
+384 
-393 DFDFTPSFDVTPSEE
+393 
-408 TPSDFDFSPSFDVT
+408 
-422 PSEDTYTPSDFDFSP
+422 
-437 SFDVTPSE
+437 DVTPSE

-452 DFTPSFDVTPSEDT
+452 DFTPSFDVTPSEDA
-466 YTPSDFDF
+466 Y
-474 TPSFDVT
+474 
-481 PSDVTPSDFDF
+481 TPSDFDF

-514 DVTPSEDAYTPSDF
+514 DVTPSEDTPSDF
-528 DFTPSFDVTPSED
+528 DFSPSFDVTPSED

-553 VTPSEDTETSS
+553 VTPSEDTYTPS
-564 DFDFSPSFD
+564 DFDFTPSFD
-573 EAPASDSDSNVTPS
+573 EAPASDSDSNADSNVTPS

-600 Q
+600 RRFD

>member
-74 SAKSTAGDLF
+74 SAKSTASGLF
-84 RSVMNNQSL
+84 ASVMNNESF
-93 TQAQRDDAAKALEI
+93 TPVQRDDAAKALAI
-107 LYGRTEKP
+107 LHGSTEKP

-125 SGEESPDY
+125 SGEESPDN

-153 RGLNPLGVSLY
+153 RGLKPLGVSLY

-184 HYKTFENLAWGS
+184 HYNTFENLAWGS
-196 YGDGTYDGGTTTDT
+196 YDSGIYDGGTATDT
-210 MTGAMQM
+210 MTGAMKL
-217 WVTNEKAKYDDFIA
+217 WITDEKAKYDDFIA
-231 KGVSDKEI
+231 KGMSDKEI
-239 RSKHYLEV
+239 KSNHYSEV
-247 GHYLNFIHPTLTAMG
+247 GHYLNFIHPALTAMG

-267 ISNEYG
+267 ISDQYG

-293 TLDEYQKLINAYING
+293 TLDEYQKLINAYVNG
-308 QPYDVTPSEETP
+308 QHYDVTPSEETP
-320 SDVTPAPAPAPSEE
+320 SEETPAPAPVPSEE
-334 TPSDVTPDVTPSD
+334 TPSDVPGV
-347 VTPSDFD
+347 
-354 FTPSFDVTPSE
+354 E
-365 ETPSD
+365 H
-370 VTPSDF
+370 
-376 DFTPSFDV
+376 
-384 TPSEDVTPS
+384 
-393 DFDFTPSFDVTPSEE
+393 
-408 TPSDFDFSPSFDVT
+408 
-422 PSEDTYTPSDFDFSP
+422 
-437 SFDVTPSE
+437 DVTPSE

-452 DFTPSFDVTPSEDT
+452 DFTPSFDVTPSEDAYT
-466 YTPSDFDF
+466 PSDFDFSPSFDVTPSEDTPSDFDF

-500 SEDTPSDFDFTPSF
+500 SEDTYTPSEETPSDFDFSPSFDVTPSEDVTPDFDFTPSF
-514 DVTPSEDAYTPSDF
+514 DVTPSEDTYTPSDF
-528 DFTPSFDVTPSED
+528 DFTPSFDVTPSEETPSD
-541 TPSDFDFTPSFD
+541 FDFTPNFDVTPSEDTYTPSDFDFTPSFD

-573 EAPASDSDSNVTPS
+573 EAPASDSDSNADSNVTPS
-587 DFTFDYNFDAVDA
+587 DFTFDYNFDL
-600 Q
+600 

>member
-247 GHYLNFIHPTLTAMG
+247 GHYLNFIHPALTAMG

-267 ISNEYG
+267 ISDEYG

-308 QPYDVTPSEETP
+308 QHYDVTPSEETP
-320 SDVTPAPAPAPSEE
+320 SGVTPAPAPVPSEE
-334 TPSDVTPDVTPSD
+334 TPSDVPGVEHDV
-347 VTPSDFD
+347 
-354 FTPSFDVTPSE
+354 TPSFDVTPSE
-365 ETPSD
+365 DTPSD

-384 TPSEDVTPS
+384 TPSED
-393 DFDFTPSFDVTPSEE
+393 
-408 TPSDFDFSPSFDVT
+408 
-422 PSEDTYTPSDFDFSP
+422 TYTPSDFDFTP

-481 PSDVTPSDFDF
+481 PSEDTYTPSDFDF
-492 SPSFDVTP
+492 S
-500 SEDTPSDFDFTPSF
+500 PSF

-528 DFTPSFDVTPSED
+528 DFSPN
-541 TPSDFDFTPSFD
+541 FD

-600 Q
+600 RRFD

>member
-41 SAVSMFGATANTAFA
+41 SAVFMFGATANTAFA

-74 SAKSTAGDLF
+74 SAKSTASGF
-84 RSVMNNQSL
+84 FASVMDNESF
-93 TQAQRDDAAKALEI
+93 TRAQRDDAAKALAI
-107 LYGRTEKP
+107 LHGFTEKP
-115 DWYDSKVKLN
+115 NWYDSKVKLN
-125 SGEESPDY
+125 SGEDSPDN

-179 FDHAR
+179 FDHAM
-184 HYKTFENLAWGS
+184 HYKTFENLAWGPYDS
-196 YGDGTYDGGTTTDT
+196 GIYDGGTTTDT
-210 MTGAMQM
+210 MTGAMKL
-217 WVTNEKAKYDDFIA
+217 WVTDEKAKYDDFIA
-231 KGVSDKEI
+231 KGVSVGGINSGYYREF
-239 RSKHYLEV
+239 
-247 GHYLNFIHPTLTAMG
+247 GHYLNFINPTLTAMG

-293 TLDEYQKLINAYING
+293 TLGEYQKLINAYING

-370 VTPSDF
+370 F
-376 DFTPSFDV
+376 DFT
-384 TPSEDVTPS
+384 
-393 DFDFTPSFDVTPSEE
+393 
-408 TPSDFDFSPSFDVT
+408 
-422 PSEDTYTPSDFDFSP
+422 
-437 SFDVTPSE
+437 
-445 DVTPSDF
+445 
-452 DFTPSFDVTPSEDT
+452 
-466 YTPSDFDF
+466 
-474 TPSFDVT
+474 
-481 PSDVTPSDFDF
+481 
-492 SPSFDVTP
+492 PSFDVTP

-514 DVTPSEDAYTPSDF
+514 DVTPSEDVTPDFDFTPSFDVTPSEETPDFDFTPSFDVTPSEDTYTPSDF

-553 VTPSEDTETSS
+553 VTPSEDVTPS
-564 DFDFSPSFD
+564 DFDFSPNFDVTPSEDAYTPSDFDFTPSFDVTPSEDTYTPSDFDFSPNFDVTPSEDTYTPSDFDFTPSFD
-573 EAPASDSDSNVTPS
+573 EAPSSDSDSNVTPS

>member
-67 ATSYDST
+67 VTSYDST
-74 SAKSTAGDLF
+74 SAKSTASGLF
-84 RSVMNNQSL
+84 ASVMDNESF
-93 TQAQRDDAAKALEI
+93 TRAQRDDAAKAFAI
-107 LYGRTEKP
+107 LHGFTEKP
-115 DWYDSKVKLN
+115 NWYDSKVKLN

-164 TTAVA
+164 MTAVA

-179 FDHAR
+179 FDHAM

-196 YGDGTYDGGTTTDT
+196 YDSGTYDGGSTTDT
-210 MTGAMQM
+210 MTGAMKM
-217 WVTNEKAKYDDFIA
+217 WITDEKAKYDDFIA
-231 KGVSDKEI
+231 KGMSVGGINSGYYREF
-239 RSKHYLEV
+239 
-247 GHYLNFIHPTLTAMG
+247 GHYLNFINPTLTAMG

-293 TLDEYQKLINAYING
+293 TLGEYQKLINAYING

-320 SDVTPAPAPAPSEE
+320 SDVTPAPAP
-334 TPSDVTPDVTPSD
+334 VPSD
-347 VTPSDFD
+347 VTPS
-354 FTPSFDVTPSE
+354 
-365 ETPSD
+365 
-370 VTPSDF
+370 
-376 DFTPSFDV
+376 
-384 TPSEDVTPS
+384 
-393 DFDFTPSFDVTPSEE
+393 
-408 TPSDFDFSPSFDVT
+408 
-422 PSEDTYTPSDFDFSP
+422 
-437 SFDVTPSE
+437 
-445 DVTPSDF
+445 
-452 DFTPSFDVTPSEDT
+452 
-466 YTPSDFDF
+466 
-474 TPSFDVT
+474 DVT

-500 SEDTPSDFDFTPSF
+500 SEDT
-514 DVTPSEDAYTPSDF
+514 YTPSDF

-553 VTPSEDTETSS
+553 VTPSEDVTPSDFDFSPSFDVTPSEDTYTPSDFDFTPSFDVTPDVTPSDFDFTPSFDVTPSEDTYTPSDFDFSPSFDVTPSEDTPSDFDFTPSFDVTPSEDTETSSDFDFTPSFDVTPSEETPSDFDFTPNFDVTPSEDTYTPS

-573 EAPASDSDSNVTPS
+573 EAPSSDSDSNVTPS
-587 DFTFDYNFDAVDA
+587 DFTFDYNFDL
-600 Q
+600 

>member
-370 VTPSDF
+370 F
-376 DFTPSFDV
+376 DFT
-384 TPSEDVTPS
+384 
-393 DFDFTPSFDVTPSEE
+393 
-408 TPSDFDFSPSFDVT
+408 
-422 PSEDTYTPSDFDFSP
+422 
-437 SFDVTPSE
+437 
-445 DVTPSDF
+445 
-452 DFTPSFDVTPSEDT
+452 
-466 YTPSDFDF
+466 
-474 TPSFDVT
+474 
-481 PSDVTPSDFDF
+481 
-492 SPSFDVTP
+492 PSFDVTP

-514 DVTPSEDAYTPSDF
+514 DVTPSEDVTPDFDFTPSFDVTPSEETPDFDFTPSFDVTPSEDTYTPSDF

-553 VTPSEDTETSS
+553 VTPSEDVTPS
-564 DFDFSPSFD
+564 DFDFSPNFDVTPSEDAYTPSDFDFTPSFDVTPSEDTYTPSDFDFTPNFD
-573 EAPASDSDSNVTPS
+573 EAPSSDSDSNVTPS
-587 DFTFDYNFDAVDA
+587 DFTLDYNFDAVDA
-600 Q
+600 RRFD

>member
-56 SDVTVSSYAHP
+56 SDVTVSNYAHP

-74 SAKSTAGDLF
+74 SAKSTASGLF
-84 RSVMNNQSL
+84 ASVMDNESF
-93 TQAQRDDAAKALEI
+93 TRAQRDDAAKAFDI
-107 LYGRTEKP
+107 LHGFTEKP

-125 SGEESPDY
+125 SGEDSPDN

-153 RGLNPLGVSLY
+153 RGLKPLGVSLY

-169 INDAFYSANI
+169 INDAFYSANV
-179 FDHAR
+179 FGHAK

-196 YGDGTYDGGTTTDT
+196 YDSGIYDGGNTTDT
-210 MTGAMQM
+210 MTGAMKL
-217 WVTNEKAKYDDFIA
+217 WITDEKAKYDDFIA
-231 KGVSDKEI
+231 KGVSDEEI
-239 RSKHYLEV
+239 NSKYYLKV
-247 GHYLNFIHPTLTAMG
+247 GHYLNFIHPALTAMG

-267 ISNEYG
+267 ISDQYG

-293 TLDEYQKLINAYING
+293 TLDEYQKLINAYVNG
-308 QPYDVTPSEETP
+308 QHYDVTPSEETP
-320 SDVTPAPAPAPSEE
+320 SEETPAPAPVPSEE
-334 TPSDVTPDVTPSD
+334 TPSDVPGV
-347 VTPSDFD
+347 
-354 FTPSFDVTPSE
+354 E
-365 ETPSD
+365 H
-370 VTPSDF
+370 
-376 DFTPSFDV
+376 
-384 TPSEDVTPS
+384 
-393 DFDFTPSFDVTPSEE
+393 
-408 TPSDFDFSPSFDVT
+408 
-422 PSEDTYTPSDFDFSP
+422 
-437 SFDVTPSE
+437 DVTPSE

-452 DFTPSFDVTPSEDT
+452 DFTPSFDVTPSEDA
-466 YTPSDFDF
+466 Y
-474 TPSFDVT
+474 
-481 PSDVTPSDFDF
+481 TPSDFDF

-514 DVTPSEDAYTPSDF
+514 DVTPSEDTPSDF
-528 DFTPSFDVTPSED
+528 DFSPSFDVTPSED

-553 VTPSEDTETSS
+553 
-564 DFDFSPSFD
+564 
-573 EAPASDSDSNVTPS
+573 EAPASDSDSNADSNVTPS

-600 Q
+600 RRFD

>member
-15 NSFSNNSF
+15 NSFSNNSL

-67 ATSYDST
+67 ATSLDST
-74 SAKSTAGDLF
+74 SAKSTASGLF
-84 RSVMNNQSL
+84 ASVMDNESF
-93 TQAQRDDAAKALEI
+93 TRAQRDDAAKALAI
-107 LYGRTEKP
+107 LHGFTEKP
-115 DWYDSKVKLN
+115 NWYDSKVKLN

-164 TTAVA
+164 MTAVA

-179 FDHAR
+179 FDHAM

-196 YGDGTYDGGTTTDT
+196 YDSGTYDGGSTTDT
-210 MTGAMQM
+210 MTGAMKM
-217 WVTNEKAKYDDFIA
+217 WITDEKAKYDDFIA
-231 KGVSDKEI
+231 KGMSVGGINSGYYREF
-239 RSKHYLEV
+239 
-247 GHYLNFIHPTLTAMG
+247 GHYLNFINPTLTAMG

-293 TLDEYQKLINAYING
+293 TLGEYQKLINAYING

-320 SDVTPAPAPAPSEE
+320 SDVTPAPAPVPSDVTPSDV

-354 FTPSFDVTPSE
+354 FSPSFDVTPSEDTYTPSDFDFTPSFDVTPSE
-365 ETPSD
+365 D
-370 VTPSDF
+370 TPSDF

-384 TPSEDVTPS
+384 TPSEDV
-393 DFDFTPSFDVTPSEE
+393 

-445 DVTPSDF
+445 DTYTPSDFDFSPNFDVTPSEDTPSDF
-452 DFTPSFDVTPSEDT
+452 DFTPNFDVTPSEDT

-474 TPSFDVT
+474 TPSFD
-481 PSDVTPSDFDF
+481 
-492 SPSFDVTP
+492 
-500 SEDTPSDFDFTPSF
+500 
-514 DVTPSEDAYTPSDF
+514 
-528 DFTPSFDVTPSED
+528 
-541 TPSDFDFTPSFD
+541 
-553 VTPSEDTETSS
+553 
-564 DFDFSPSFD
+564 
-573 EAPASDSDSNVTPS
+573 EAPSSDSDSNVTPS

-600 Q
+600 RRFD

>member
-247 GHYLNFIHPTLTAMG
+247 GHYLNFIHPALTAMG

-267 ISNEYG
+267 ISDEYG

-334 TPSDVTPDVTPSD
+334 TPSDVPGVEHDV
-347 VTPSDFD
+347 
-354 FTPSFDVTPSE
+354 
-365 ETPSD
+365 
-370 VTPSDF
+370 
-376 DFTPSFDV
+376 TPSFDV
-384 TPSEDVTPS
+384 TPSEDTPS
-393 DFDFTPSFDVTPSEE
+393 
-408 TPSDFDFSPSFDVT
+408 
-422 PSEDTYTPSDFDFSP
+422 
-437 SFDVTPSE
+437 

-481 PSDVTPSDFDF
+481 PS
-492 SPSFDVTP
+492 
-500 SEDTPSDFDFTPSF
+500 EDT
-514 DVTPSEDAYTPSDF
+514 YTPSDF

-541 TPSDFDFTPSFD
+541 TYTPSDFDFSPSFDVTPSEDTYTPSDFDFTPSFD
-553 VTPSEDTETSS
+553 
-564 DFDFSPSFD
+564 
-573 EAPASDSDSNVTPS
+573 EAPSSDSDSNVTPS

-600 Q
+600 RRFD

>member
-74 SAKSTAGDLF
+74 SAKSTASGLF
-84 RSVMNNQSL
+84 ASVMDNQSL
-93 TQAQRDDAAKALEI
+93 TQAQRDDAAKAFAI
-107 LYGRTEKP
+107 LHGFTEKP

-125 SGEESPDY
+125 SGEDSPDN

-334 TPSDVTPDVTPSD
+334 TPSDVPGVEHDV
-347 VTPSDFD
+347 
-354 FTPSFDVTPSE
+354 
-365 ETPSD
+365 
-370 VTPSDF
+370 
-376 DFTPSFDV
+376 TPSFDV
-384 TPSEDVTPS
+384 TPSEDTPS
-393 DFDFTPSFDVTPSEE
+393 DVTPDFDFSPSFDVTPSEE

-445 DVTPSDF
+445 DTPSDFDFSPSFDVTPSEDTPSDF
-452 DFTPSFDVTPSEDT
+452 DFTPSFDVTPSED
-466 YTPSDFDF
+466 TPSDFDF

-553 VTPSEDTETSS
+553 
-564 DFDFSPSFD
+564 
-573 EAPASDSDSNVTPS
+573 EAPASDSDSNADSNVTPS

-600 Q
+600 RRFD

>member
-67 ATSYDST
+67 ATSLDST

-365 ETPSD
+365 DAYTPSD
-370 VTPSDF
+370 FDFSPSFDVTPSEDTPSDF

-384 TPSEDVTPS
+384 TPSED
-393 DFDFTPSFDVTPSEE
+393 

-445 DVTPSDF
+445 D
-452 DFTPSFDVTPSEDT
+452 
-466 YTPSDFDF
+466 
-474 TPSFDVT
+474 
-481 PSDVTPSDFDF
+481 
-492 SPSFDVTP
+492 
-500 SEDTPSDFDFTPSF
+500 
-514 DVTPSEDAYTPSDF
+514 TPSDF

-553 VTPSEDTETSS
+553 VTPSEDVTPSDFDFSPSFDVTPSDETGTSS

-573 EAPASDSDSNVTPS
+573 VTPSEDTYTPSDFDFTPSFDEAPSSDSDSNVTPS

-600 Q
+600 RRFD

>member
-23 SSFSKKFTAATVA
+23 SSFSKKFTAATIA

-179 FDHAR
+179 FGHAM
-184 HYKTFENLAWGS
+184 HYKTFENLAWGPYDS
-196 YGDGTYDGGTTTDT
+196 GIYDGGTTTDT
-210 MTGAMQM
+210 MTGAMKL
-217 WVTNEKAKYDDFIA
+217 WVTDEKAKYDDFIA

-247 GHYLNFIHPTLTAMG
+247 GHYLNFIHPALTAMG

-267 ISNEYG
+267 ISDQYG

-320 SDVTPAPAPAPSEE
+320 SDVTPAPAPVPSDVTPSDV

-347 VTPSDFD
+347 VM
-354 FTPSFDVTPSE
+354 
-365 ETPSD
+365 
-370 VTPSDF
+370 
-376 DFTPSFDV
+376 
-384 TPSEDVTPS
+384 
-393 DFDFTPSFDVTPSEE
+393 
-408 TPSDFDFSPSFDVT
+408 PSDFDFS
-422 PSEDTYTPSDFDFSP
+422 
-437 SFDVTPSE
+437 
-445 DVTPSDF
+445 
-452 DFTPSFDVTPSEDT
+452 PSFDVTPSEDT

-481 PSDVTPSDFDF
+481 PSEDTPSDFDFTPSFDVTPSDETYTPSEYTPSDFDF

-500 SEDTPSDFDFTPSF
+500 SEDT
-514 DVTPSEDAYTPSDF
+514 YTPSDF

-553 VTPSEDTETSS
+553 VTPSEDVTPDFDFTPSFDVTPSEETPDFDFTPSFDVTPSEDTYTPSDFDFTPSFDVTPSEDTPS

-573 EAPASDSDSNVTPS
+573 EAPANDSDSNATPS
-587 DFTFDYNFDAVDA
+587 DFTFDYDFDAVDG